1 MPSPRAFAIV
11 DHDWTA
17 EERKAIRRQRRQ
29 AKQRDPNQPARN
41 GVRTTTVLINDPL
54 NPDRLAS
61 QPNGVWLRLTARLFA
76 SRLDRQ
82 LAAGLPPESNG
93 LLAARAQALVS
104 ALMRTDLAV
113 SWEAVLARINR
124 PPAMRD
130 PRMPLCRD
138 RVAAAEDDV
147 RAMLTALVAPL
158 PVSAR
163 GVAMA
168 SQLLC
173 DGRGPLFN
181 RRSSADLG
189 AAVRGVVAQLDP
201 AMSLTS
207 SG

>member
-1 MPSPRAFAIV
+1 M
-11 DHDWTA
+11 
-17 EERKAIRRQRRQ
+17 
-29 AKQRDPNQPARN
+29 
-41 GVRTTTVLINDPL
+41 LINDPL
-54 NPDRLAS
+54 NPHRLAS
-61 QPNGVWLRLTARLFA
+61 QTNGVWLRLTARLFA

-104 ALMRTDLAV
+104 AVVRADLAL
-113 SWEAVLARINR
+113 SWESVLARVAR

-130 PRMPLCRD
+130 PRLPVCRD

-147 RAMLTALVAPL
+147 RTMLIALVAPL

-168 SQLLC
+168 SWLLC
-173 DGRGPLFN
+173 DGSGPLFN
-181 RRSSADLG
+181 RRSSADL
-189 AAVRGVVAQLDP
+189 AAAIRGVVAQLDP
-201 AMSLTS
+201 AMSLNS